1 VLLRYD
7 DVLEG
12 YLDPSI
18 SKGQRYD
25 KELMQLFG
33 DLDIFSLLRISQ
45 LNWIGHVNRMDNKR
59 KVNQVFKNNLQG
71 SQLRG

>member
-7 DVLEG
+7 DVLKG

-18 SKGQRYD
+18 LKEQRYN

-33 DLDIFSLLRISQ
+33 DLDIF
-45 LNWIGHVNRMDNKR
+45 
-59 KVNQVFKNNLQG
+59 
-71 SQLRG
+71 